1 MKLSEIHI
9 RERGLFLLCDF
20 RVDFRVDFCNNF
32 VNLPNNFVILK
43 IALNPH
49 K

>member
-9 RERGLFLLCDF
+9 RERGLFLLC
-20 RVDFRVDFCNNF
+20 DFRVDFCNNF